1 MFLSDQNQSERRIH
15 QRFNFKEPVSF
26 RFPDTE
32 ESGGCLGQD
41 ISEGGLRIT
50 FNHFVR
56 PRTQVSLNFRLKED
70 FDPLETEAKVAWAHR
85 VPCSDRYQLGIE
97 FENKGTQSQDS
108 IRQYIK
114 SNRVR

>member
-1 MFLSDQNQSERRIH
+1 MFLSEKDQSERRIH
-15 QRFNFKEPVSF
+15 RRLGFKEPVSF

-50 FNHFVR
+50 FSHFVR
-56 PRTQVSLNFRLKED
+56 PSTHMSLKFRLKEG
-70 FDPLETEAKVAWAHR
+70 FDMLATEARVAWAHR

-97 FENKGTQSQDS
+97 FENANMQKQND
-108 IRQYIK
+108 ICQYVK
-114 SNRVR
+114 SN